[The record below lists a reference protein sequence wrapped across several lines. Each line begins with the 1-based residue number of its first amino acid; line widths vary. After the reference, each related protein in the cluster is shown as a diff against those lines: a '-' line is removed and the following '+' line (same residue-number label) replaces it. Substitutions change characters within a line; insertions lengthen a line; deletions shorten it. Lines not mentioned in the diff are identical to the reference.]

1 MYIKRNIEEDILNLS
16 KSFPA
21 IMITSPKQ
29 SWKIT
34 NKLFK

>member
-29 SWKIT
+29 S
-34 NKLFK
+34 

>member
-29 SWKIT
+29 P
-34 NKLFK
+34 